1 MKPCSI
7 TSLAVSL
14 IVLVVF
20 CPSKS
25 LAQTY
30 TESVLY
36 NFPSGNTTSPS
47 NIVLDSAGNLYGV
60 TYSGGTYG
68 VGSIFEVSASG
79 VFSILHSFNPNEYR
93 SPNCGYYP
101 WGLVISSSGDLYG
114 TTSQGGLFLN
124 SDDVWG
130 GVAFKFSTATKQYSV
145 LHKFGNS
152 SSDGVI
158 PAGPLTFAPNGNLY
172 GMTNYGG
179 TTGDGT
185 IFEVTPEGVETVE
198 YSFPAALTYPTSNVF
213 RDNKGDFYGLAYY
226 GTTLFE
232 VTASGE
238 NKILNSGIGA
248 IGSELYDLG
257 RSAAGNF
264 YGEFSYEAL
273 SGLSYSGLWEVH
285 SSNDLLSEYYFV
297 DGCSSSF
304 CSSLSVPQ
312 GPFVFSN
319 GNIYGTTIG
328 ARNATGTFVNGAVYE
343 FSQATGVVNTLYTF
357 CSVPNCADGSQPRS
371 GVTADSKGNL
381 YGTTWS
387 GGANDNGVVFKLTVS
402 N

>member
-1 MKPCSI
+1 MKPCSL
-7 TSLAVSL
+7 TLLAVSL
-14 IVLVVF
+14 FVLFVY

-36 NFPSGNTTSPS
+36 NFPSGNISPS

-79 VFSILHSFNPNEYR
+79 VFSTLYSFNPNNYR
-93 SPNCGYYP
+93 SPNSGYYP
-101 WGLVISSSGDLYG
+101 WGLVISTSGDLYG

-130 GVAFKFSTATKQYSV
+130 GVVFKFSTSTKKYSV
-145 LHKFGNS
+145 LHKFGKS
-152 SSDGVI
+152 SSDGLI
-158 PAGPLTFAPNGNLY
+158 PAGPLTFASNGNLY

-179 TTGDGT
+179 TTRDGT
-185 IFEVTPEGVETVE
+185 IFEVTPKGVETVE

-213 RDNKGDFYGLAYY
+213 RDNKGNFYGLADF

-264 YGEFSYEAL
+264 YGEFSYEAA
-273 SGLSYSGLWEVH
+273 SGLSYSGLWEVL
-285 SSNDLLSEYYFV
+285 SSDDVLSEYYFV
-297 DGCSSSF
+297 DGCSSLF
-304 CSSLSVPQ
+304 CSSLSVPA

-328 ARNATGTFVNGAVYE
+328 DRDATGTFVNGAVYE
-343 FSQATGVVNTLYTF
+343 FSQATGVVQTLYTF
-357 CSVPNCADGSQPRS
+357 CSLPNCADGGQPRS

-381 YGTTWS
+381 FGTAWS
-387 GGANDNGVVFKLTVS
+387 GGTYDNGVVFKLTVS
-402 N
+402 H